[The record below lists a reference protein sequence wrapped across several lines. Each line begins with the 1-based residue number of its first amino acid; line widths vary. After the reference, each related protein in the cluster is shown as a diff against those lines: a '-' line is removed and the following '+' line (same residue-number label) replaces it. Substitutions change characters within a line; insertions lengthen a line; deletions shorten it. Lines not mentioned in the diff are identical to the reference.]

1 MPTNDFLS
9 PYGTPKYSSG
19 SAMAASVATMAALTA
34 LTADHPAR
42 VHGNIVDVD
51 ADGSRWYWHST
62 STLTS
67 DGILV
72 QAADDAPSAGRWLR
86 APGSV
91 DLALPFTYATANNAV
106 LLTLPTGA
114 VLAFRQAYWEV
125 TTGFTG
131 GSSSAIG
138 VNSSNAACN
147 TAGDLLGGASGDVAA
162 TLVAGSVVPGTIGAK
177 ADALSELH
185 ADVLVAADTVK
196 LNRITSAFTAGA
208 GKVHLV
214 GQLLRNAGA

>member
-9 PYGTPKYSSG
+9 PYNTPKYASG
-19 SAMAASVATMAALTA
+19 VALAASLATMAALTA
-34 LTADHPAR
+34 LPATSPAR

-86 APGSV
+86 ATGAV
-91 DLALPFTYATANNAV
+91 DLACPFTYATADGAAI
-106 LLTLPTGA
+106 LTLPTGA
-114 VLAFRQAYWEV
+114 RFALTRAYWEV

-138 VNSSNAACN
+138 VASTTMS
-147 TAGDLLGGASGDVAA
+147 TAGDILGGSGGDVAA
-162 TLVAGSVVPGTIGAK
+162 TLVAGAAIPGTVGGK
-177 ADALSELH
+177 LDALSEIH
-185 ADVLVAADTVK
+185 ANLFGAAEAFT
-196 LNRITSAFTAGA
+196 LERITSAFTAGV

-214 GQLLRNAGA
+214 GHLLRNAGA

>member
-1 MPTNDFLS
+1 MPVQHLS
-9 PYGTPKYSSG
+9 PYGTPKYNAG
-19 SAMAASVATMAALTA
+19 VAVAASVATMAALTA
-34 LTADHPAR
+34 LALGAPER

-72 QAADDAPSAGRWLR
+72 QAADDAPTAGRWLR
-86 APGSV
+86 APGLV
-91 DLALPFTYATANNAV
+91 DLACSFTYATADGAT
-106 LLTLPTGA
+106 LLTLPAGSR
-114 VLAFRQAYWEV
+114 LSLMRAYWEV

-138 VNSSNAACN
+138 VASTSMS
-147 TAGDLLGGASGDVAA
+147 TAGDILGGASGDVAA
-162 TLVAGSVVPGTIGAK
+162 TLVAGAAIPGTIGAK
-177 ADALSELH
+177 MDALSELH
-185 ADVLVAADTVK
+185 ANLFGATEAFT
-196 LNRITSAFTAGA
+196 LERITSAFTAGV

-214 GQLLRNAGA
+214 GLLLRNAGA

>member
-9 PYGTPKYSSG
+9 PYNTPKYASG
-19 SAMAASVATMAALTA
+19 VAMAASVATMAALTA
-34 LTADHPAR
+34 LAATHPAR

-51 ADGSRWYWHST
+51 EDASRWVWHST

-72 QAADDAPSAGRWLR
+72 QAADDAPTAGRWLR
-86 APGSV
+86 APGVV
-91 DLALPFTYATANNAV
+91 DLALPFSHATADGAA

-114 VLAFRQAYWEV
+114 RFALDRAYWEI
-125 TTGFTG
+125 TTSLTG

-138 VNSSNAACN
+138 VASTTMS
-147 TAGDLLGGASGDVAA
+147 TAGDILGGSSGDVAA
-162 TLVAGSVVPGTIGAK
+162 TLTAGVKAGTVGGK
-177 ADALSELH
+177 LDALSEIH
-185 ADVLVAADTVK
+185 ANLFSAGEAFTFE
-196 LNRITSAFTAGA
+196 RITSAFTAGA

-214 GQLLRNAGA
+214 GKLIRNAGA

>member
-1 MPTNDFLS
+1 MPIQHLS
-9 PYGTPKYSSG
+9 PYGTPKYASG
-19 SAMAASVATMAALTA
+19 VAIAATVATMAALTA
-34 LTADHPAR
+34 FDDEHSAR
-42 VHGNIVDVD
+42 VHGNEVGVD

-86 APGSV
+86 ATGSV
-91 DLALPFTYATANNAV
+91 DLACPFTYATADGTAI
-106 LLTLPTGA
+106 LTLPTGA
-114 VLAFRQAYWEV
+114 RFALTRAYWEV

-138 VNSSNAACN
+138 VASTTMS
-147 TAGDLLGGASGDVAA
+147 TAGDILGGSGGDVAA
-162 TLVAGSVVPGTIGAK
+162 TLVSGAAIPGTVGGK
-177 ADALSELH
+177 LDALSEIH
-185 ADVLVAADTVK
+185 ANLFAAGEAFT
-196 LNRITSAFTAGA
+196 LERITSAFTAGV

-214 GQLLRNAGA
+214 GHLLRNAGA

>member
-9 PYGTPKYSSG
+9 PYGTPKYAAG
-19 SAMAASVATMAALTA
+19 VALAASVATMAALTA
-34 LTADHPAR
+34 FAATSSAR
-42 VHGNIVDVD
+42 VHGNRVDVD
-51 ADGSRWYWHST
+51 ADGSQWYWHST

-91 DLALPFTYATANNAV
+91 DLALPFSYATTDGAS
-106 LLTLPTGA
+106 LLTLPAGA
-114 VLAFRQAYWEV
+114 RFALDRAYWEV

-138 VNSSNAACN
+138 VASTTMS
-147 TAGDLLGGASGDVAA
+147 TAGDILGGASGDVAA
-162 TLVAGSVVPGTIGAK
+162 TLTAGVKAGTVGGK
-177 ADALSELH
+177 LDALSEIH
-185 ADVLVAADTVK
+185 ANLFAAAEVFTFE
-196 LNRITSAFTAGA
+196 RITSAFTAGA
-208 GKVHLV
+208 GYVHLV
-214 GQLLRNAGA
+214 GRLLRNPGA

>member
-9 PYGTPKYSSG
+9 PYGSPKYASG
-19 SAMAASVATMAALTA
+19 VAKTASVATMAALTA
-34 LTADHPAR
+34 LDAQSPAR

-62 STLTS
+62 SALTS

-72 QAADDAPSAGRWLR
+72 QAADDAPTAGRWLR
-86 APGSV
+86 APGTV
-91 DLALPFTYATANNAV
+91 DLACAFTYATADGTAI
-106 LLTLPTGA
+106 LTLPTGA
-114 VLAFRQAYWEV
+114 RFALERAYWEV

-138 VNSSNAACN
+138 VASTSMS
-147 TAGDLLGGASGDVAA
+147 TAGDILGGSGGDVAA
-162 TLVAGSVVPGTIGAK
+162 TLIAGAAIPGTIGAK
-177 ADALSELH
+177 MDALSEIH
-185 ADVLVAADTVK
+185 ANLFVAAEAFT
-196 LNRITSAFTAGA
+196 LERITSAFTAGV

-214 GQLLRNAGA
+214 GKLLRNAGA

>member
-138 VNSSNAACN
+138 VASTTQS
-147 TAGDLLGGASGDVAA
+147 TAGDILGGASGDVAA
-162 TLVAGSVVPGTIGAK
+162 TLVSGAAIPGTIGAK